1 MFADRPQLYV
11 ALDMPAEEAL
21 ELAARLGDAIDGVKI
36 GSTLFTTSGPDI
48 VDAFVARGQDV
59 FLDLKFHDIPHQV
72 GLAVAAGSRPGV
84 RIMTIHASGGP
95 AMCRAAADAA
105 GSDVAIV
112 AVTVLTSM
120 DQAEVEATGGTQPIA
135 DLVNQRVR
143 LAQEAGLDGVVASA
157 REAGHVRTLAPRP
170 FLLVTP
176 GIRPQGAARGDQARA
191 VTPLE
196 AVTAG
201 SDVLVVGR
209 PITLAEDP
217 VAAARAIRQ
226 AMGGG

>member
-1 MFADRPQLYV
+1 MLVDRPQLYV

-21 ELAARLGDAIDGVKI
+21 SLAARLGDAIDGVKI
-36 GSTLFTTSGPDI
+36 GSTLFTTSGPGI
-48 VDAFVARGQDV
+48 VDAFVERGQDV

-95 AMCRAAADAA
+95 LMCRAAADAA
-105 GSDVAIV
+105 GADVAVV

-120 DQAEVEATGGTQPIA
+120 DQAEVEATGGTRPIA

-143 LAQEAGLDGVVASA
+143 LAQAAGLAGVVASA
-157 REAGHVRTLAPRP
+157 LEAGHVRSLAPRP
-170 FLLVTP
+170 FLIVTP
-176 GIRPQGAARGDQARA
+176 GIRREGTDRGDQARA
-191 VTPLE
+191 VTPRD
-196 AVTAG
+196 AVEAG

-209 PITLAEDP
+209 PITQAADP
-217 VAAARAIRQ
+217 VAAARVIRQ
-226 AMGGG
+226 EMAGS